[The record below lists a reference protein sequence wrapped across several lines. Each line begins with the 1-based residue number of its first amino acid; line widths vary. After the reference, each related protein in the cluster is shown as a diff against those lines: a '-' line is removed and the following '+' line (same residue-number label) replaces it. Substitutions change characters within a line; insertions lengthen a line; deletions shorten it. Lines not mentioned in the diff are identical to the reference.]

1 MSFAPRL
8 AIASM
13 NSPDPQAQNQEL
25 RRQLQQLLEAA
36 HANERK
42 MDRFDA
48 LERRL
53 IAVDSMEELVRLLLV
68 DCRQEFGLDAAEL
81 WLLDTDD
88 ELRRALP
95 ALPMTRTPRLLEG
108 HGPLR
113 SLFGTVR
120 TTRLIAP
127 GPEAGLLQ
135 EAFEAEAGVR
145 SAALLPLIRHGLL
158 IGSLHLGS
166 RDPGR
171 YDSSSGTKFLDRLAA
186 IAAISIESML
196 NRERLRRAGMTDGLT
211 GVHNRR
217 YFDHRSLIEF
227 SQAVRHRYPLA
238 CLFLDIDHF
247 KAINDGH
254 GHSVGDEV
262 LRQVGGLILRTLRT
276 GDLAARYGGEEFV
289 VLLPRT
295 DAAGAREVAER
306 IRLQVQDAP
315 FITPDGGT
323 LRATVSVGLAML
335 PAAATN
341 FAELLDRA
349 DRALYAAKRAGRNR
363 TLGDDDGLSAAT
375 EAAS

>member
-1 MSFAPRL
+1 MNAPH
-8 AIASM
+8 
-13 NSPDPQAQNQEL
+13 PQAQVQEL
-25 RRQLQQLLEAA
+25 RRQLQALLDAA
-36 HANERK
+36 TANERK

-53 IAVDSMEELVRLLLV
+53 IAVSSMEELVTLLLV
-68 DCRQEFGLDAAEL
+68 DCREDFGLDAAEL
-81 WLLDTDD
+81 WLLDPDE

-95 ALPMTRTPRLLEG
+95 ALPMVKAPRLLDS
-108 HGPLR
+108 HAPLKD
-113 SLFGTVR
+113 LFGAARV
-120 TTRLIAP
+120 TRLIGP
-127 GPEAGLLQ
+127 GPDEALLPL
-135 EAFEAEAGVR
+135 AFGAEAGVR
-145 SAALLPLIRHGLL
+145 SGALLPLIRQGLL

-166 RDPGR
+166 FDPER
-171 YDSSSGTKFLDRLAA
+171 YDASSGTKFLDRLAA
-186 IAAISIESML
+186 IAAIAIESML

-247 KAINDGH
+247 KTINDRH
-254 GHSVGDEV
+254 GHPVGDEV
-262 LRQVGGLILRTLRT
+262 LRQVGGLIQRSLRT

-306 IRLQVQDAP
+306 IRLMVQEAP
-315 FITPDGGT
+315 FVTPDGGT
-323 LRATVSVGLAML
+323 LSATLSVGLAML
-335 PAAATN
+335 PDGATS
-341 FAELLDRA
+341 FGELLAAA
-349 DRALYAAKRAGRNR
+349 DRAVYEAKRAGRNR
-363 TLGDDDGLSAAT
+363 TVLLGDLDGAAPLNAAT